1 MSWKMKAAAA
11 TARSSFGPSFLPSP
25 RCNARGF
32 AAALNLICKAA
43 NADSALGRTDELPL
57 GVKSIC
63 WDLEGAFTMNAKA
76 LLDDAGL
83 VREELHFPILLVI
96 V

>member
-1 MSWKMKAAAA
+1 MKAAAA
-11 TARSSFGPSFLPSP
+11 TARSSFGPSFLLLVATRAPPLPS
-25 RCNARGF
+25 
-32 AAALNLICKAA
+32 IS
-43 NADSALGRTDELPL
+43 SAKPLMPTQLSDGRGRTDELPL